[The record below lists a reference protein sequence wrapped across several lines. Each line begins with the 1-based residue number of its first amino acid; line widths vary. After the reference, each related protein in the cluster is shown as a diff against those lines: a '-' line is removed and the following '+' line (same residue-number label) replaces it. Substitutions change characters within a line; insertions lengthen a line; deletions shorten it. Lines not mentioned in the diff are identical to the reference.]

1 MTKMKITRPVQ
12 FVTPAVLLAV
22 VILVSTA
29 ASEAQTFSVSPTSL
43 SFPPVTV
50 GLAGTV
56 GTVTV
61 KNTGT
66 SGNVIITSYAIS
78 PSEFQFMYGWAPV
91 SLGPGA
97 LINYAIRLAP
107 DAQQTFS
114 GQFVITI
121 QGVASPIIIPLSGSG
136 VLTKAKSSLSVTGLD
151 FPDTPAQTTS
161 APLSVTVT
169 NVGTQSTSVN
179 AVTADPPFL
188 VAPMTLPQVVKPGQ
202 SITVNVSL
210 VGTAPGSYSN
220 TLTFGYNN
228 LPTNG
233 VALSGNVIAGT
244 TVGTSTFPFLPFA
257 VQGGPYLAYLQG
269 AGGTSPYNWTLAN
282 GSTLPSG
289 LTLSSSGQIS
299 GTVASTVAVANYP
312 FSVSATDAA
321 SNSFVANFTL
331 PVKPQTGAN
340 CNNIFMDIAG
350 TTSPLVPINDLGTG
364 TYLGSPGGLYPGG
377 SNSRPTAFNAAGI
390 NIGQTIQPLDSNGNP
405 DSVNGKIGFMSI
417 GPSSLFDTFLTFMT
431 DAYADPSINPK
442 IVYVP
447 AAQPRAYASNWAD
460 PNSGFWGA
468 ITESFL
474 PQNQL
479 SAAQVQVVYFLDADP
494 LPSGAFPKDQYR
506 LQSEIETIM
515 QNIHSKF
522 PNVKIVYF
530 ESPFYVGYS
539 NGLNKTLN
547 EPYGYEAGFAVK
559 WAIQDQIKGNAN
571 LNWDPNAGPV
581 MAPWMSWGSYSWA
594 NGLIPRNDG
603 LVWACPDIKYDGF
616 HPSLPY
622 GREKDTAHILNFLK
636 SDPTATPWFLAH

>member
-1 MTKMKITRPVQ
+1 MTTIKKIGAARFFTQ
-12 FVTPAVLLAV
+12 AFLLAACV
-22 VILVSTA
+22 FACTVGSL
-29 ASEAQTFSVSPTSL
+29 AQTFSVSPMSL
-43 SFPPVTV
+43 SFPIVPV
-50 GLAGTV
+50 GLASGI

-91 SLGPGA
+91 TLGPGA
-97 LINYAIRLAP
+97 LINYAIRFAP
-107 DAQQTFS
+107 DAQQSFS
-114 GQFVITI
+114 GQFIITI
-121 QGVASPIIIPLSGSG
+121 QGVASPIVVPLSGTG
-136 VLTKAKSSLSVTGLD
+136 ALTKAKSTLNQTALS

-161 APLSVTVT
+161 SPLSVMVT
-169 NVGTQSTSVN
+169 NTGTQSTTLNS
-179 AVTADPPFL
+179 VTADPPFQ
-188 VAPMTLPQVVKPGQ
+188 VAPLPLPQVVKPGQ
-202 SITVNVSL
+202 SVTVDVNL
-210 VGTAPGSYSN
+210 IGTTPGSYTN
-220 TLTFGYNN
+220 TLTFAYNN
-228 LPTNG
+228 LPANG
-233 VALSGNVIAGT
+233 VALTGNVVAGS

-269 AGGTSPYNWTLAN
+269 AGGTPPYNWVLAN

-299 GTVASTVAVANYP
+299 GTVASTVAVGNYS
-312 FSVSATDAA
+312 FSAAATDAF
-321 SNSFVANFTL
+321 SNNFVADFTL
-331 PVKPQTGAN
+331 PVKPQTGSN
-340 CNNIFMDIAG
+340 CNNIFMDVAG
-350 TTSPLVPINDLGTG
+350 TANPLVPINDLGTG
-364 TYLGSPGGLYPGG
+364 TYLGSEGGLYPNG
-377 SNSRPTAFNAAGI
+377 SNQRPAAFNSGGI
-390 NIGQTIQPLDSNGNP
+390 GIAQTIQPLDSSGNP
-405 DSVNGKIGFMSI
+405 DAINGRIGFMSI

-447 AAQPRAYASNWAD
+447 AAQPRAYAYNWAD

-468 ITESFL
+468 ITQSFL
-474 PQNQL
+474 PQSHL
-479 SAAQVQVVYFLDADP
+479 TAAQVQVVYFLDADP
-494 LPSGAFPKDQYR
+494 LPSGSFPTDQAR

-522 PNVKIVYF
+522 PNVRIVYF

-559 WAIQDQIKGNAN
+559 WAIQDQIKGKSS
-571 LNWDPNAGPV
+571 LNWNPNVGPV

-594 NGLIPRNDG
+594 NGLIPRNDD

-622 GREKDTAHILNFLK
+622 GREKDTAHILSFLK